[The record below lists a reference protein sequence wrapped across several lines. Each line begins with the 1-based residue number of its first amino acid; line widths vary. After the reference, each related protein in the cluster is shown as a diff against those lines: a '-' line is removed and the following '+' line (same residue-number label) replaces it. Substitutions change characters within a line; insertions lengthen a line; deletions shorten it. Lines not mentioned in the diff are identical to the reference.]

1 MNFNSLLIL
10 SFTPKYVFF
19 DSSLYC
25 KSIIKVMK
33 VNVLMNSVLSKSKN
47 EVPSSISISK
57 CIYLYLEYCNNATL
71 CCFTSFPFIIGY

>member
-1 MNFNSLLIL
+1 MLIL

-47 EVPSSISISK
+47 EVPSSISISMY
-57 CIYLYLEYCNNATL
+57 ISIFRILEY
-71 CCFTSFPFIIGY
+71 